1 MLTFFLTLLCVVVDA
16 RVTLLDGQQLS
27 GTLVSIDKESVV
39 LKTIDGSQTIVMDTL
54 MSVELMN
61 EKPETI
67 PDAESSLSRI
77 VLHDGS
83 RLSVSAVTRNAQIF
97 GVTGVEIGRQEIPVA
112 AVRAVRLQKAD
123 PSVAA
128 QWQTFLQREGSKDLL
143 VVPKRDGSGLDF
155 LAGIVSSISET
166 EVSFLL
172 DGDTIPVPI
181 ERVFGVVFARPEQT
195 GLVSVGVLKLVSG
208 DQFFGRSV
216 QYRENQFVAES
227 SWGTSVV
234 LPSTAVSKVDFSSG
248 RIEYLSD
255 LTMLSQRF
263 DGIDPD
269 GSLFAGLIDAE
280 TAALMYGPRRDSTM
294 EPGQKIRLRG
304 QRFDKGLCLHSRTE
318 ISYALDRRFESFEAW
333 AGVDDA
339 VAFNVPTQ
347 VSLKISADGKV
358 VFEKV
363 FQASEDPVPVK
374 LPMQGVST
382 LTILVDYADGDSTC
396 DWLDLADA
404 RLIRNTEEK

>member
-1 MLTFFLTLLCVVVDA
+1 MSTLFLTLLCFVVDA
-16 RVTLLDGQQLS
+16 RLTLLDGRQLS
-27 GTLVSIDKESVV
+27 GTLVSIDKDSVV
-39 LKTIDGSQTIVMDTL
+39 LKTTDGSQTIAMDTL

-61 EKPETI
+61 ENREAVLN
-67 PDAESSLSRI
+67 AESGLARI
-77 VLHDGS
+77 ELHDGS
-83 RLSVSAVTRNAQIF
+83 RLSVSAVTRNAQLF
-97 GVTGVEIGRQEIPVA
+97 DVTGIEVGRQEIPVA
-112 AVRAVRLQKAD
+112 AVRAVRLQRAD
-123 PSVAA
+123 QSVAA
-128 QWQTFLQREGSKDLL
+128 QWQTFLQREGNKDLL

-166 EVSFLL
+166 EVAFLL

-195 GLVSVGVLKLVSG
+195 GLVSGGVLKLASG

-216 QYRENQFVAES
+216 QYRDNQFLAES
-227 SWGTSVV
+227 SWGTSVS
-234 LPSTAVSKVDFSSG
+234 LPSTAVNKIDFSSG

-255 LTMLSQRF
+255 LMVLSERF

-280 TAALMYGPRRDSTM
+280 TAKLMYGPRRDSTM

-318 ISYALDRRFESFEAW
+318 ISYALDRRFESFEAL

-339 VAFNVPTQ
+339 VAFNEPTQ
-347 VSLKISADGKV
+347 VSLRISADGKL

-396 DWLDLADA
+396 DWLNLADA

>member
-195 GLVSVGVLKLVSG
+195 GLVSGGVLKLVSG
-208 DQFFGRSV
+208 DQFFGLSV

-318 ISYALDRRFESFEAW
+318 ISYALDRRF
-333 AGVDDA
+333 
-339 VAFNVPTQ
+339 
-347 VSLKISADGKV
+347 
-358 VFEKV
+358 
-363 FQASEDPVPVK
+363 
-374 LPMQGVST
+374 
-382 LTILVDYADGDSTC
+382 
-396 DWLDLADA
+396 
-404 RLIRNTEEK
+404 